1 MEHSHFESQQLSW
14 HEVETSHLS
23 VLSSEISQSK
33 EKSLT
38 CYTRKRK
45 ERERRVMKGE
55 MSIVSE
61 KDYLSYSKVIKG
73 DISSKLQ
80 GMAKSKSE

>member
-38 CYTRKRK
+38 GFTSSEEKR
-45 ERERRVMKGE
+45 E
-55 MSIVSE
+55 
-61 KDYLSYSKVIKG
+61 
-73 DISSKLQ
+73 
-80 GMAKSKSE
+80 